1 MLSKSKNWLMFIVI
15 IALIGGSFYVAR
27 NYYRRERLA
36 SRLPKPR
43 PELNLTIIPG
53 WNLQNI
59 EDYLKKQ
66 GYNNRPTKLKV
77 SDYQTNYSF
86 LNDAPARASLE
97 GYLTPDT
104 YRVYADTTSTDLID
118 KALDNFA
125 KNLKPEWLSEIKRR
139 KLSLYSVVTMA
150 SIIEKEVKSP
160 ADMKIVSGIF
170 WARIKDGQG
179 LQSCATLAYVL
190 GVNKE
195 QYSLADTKIDSL
207 YNTYK
212 YRGLPPGPICNP
224 SLPALQAA
232 IYPEASAYNYFL
244 SRPDTGATVFS
255 KTYDEQ
261 LQNKYKYL
269 K

>member
-1 MLSKSKNWLMFIVI
+1 MLIKFKNLIFFIII
-15 IALIGGSFYVAR
+15 IALIGAGFYFAR
-27 NYYRRERLA
+27 NYYRAERLA
-36 SRLPKPR
+36 KQGPKPR
-43 PELNLTIIPG
+43 PEKNLTIIPG

-77 SDYQTNYSF
+77 ADYQADYTF
-86 LNDAPARASLE
+86 LNDAPTKASLE

-104 YRVYADTTSTDLID
+104 YRVYADTTSTDVII
-118 KALDNFA
+118 KALNNFA
-125 KNLKPEWLSEIKRR
+125 KNLKPGWLSEIKRR
-139 KLSLYSVVTMA
+139 NLTIYQVVTMA
-150 SIIEKEVKSP
+150 SIIEKEVKLP

-170 WARIKDGQG
+170 WQRIKTGQG

-195 QYSLADTKIDSL
+195 QYSLADTKIDSP

-232 IYPEASAYNYFL
+232 IYPETSNYNYFL
-244 SRPDTGATVFS
+244 SRPDTGETVFS

-261 LQNKYKYL
+261 VKNKFKYL